1 MGMTSMKALV
11 YDGGAATLRT
21 DYPAPIP
28 DAGECLVRV
37 TLAGVCATDL
47 EMMAGYRPDFAGV
60 LGHEFVG
67 EVEAAPDVGG
77 WVGQRVVGEIN
88 IGCGQCGLCRRG
100 LAKHCRMR
108 RTLGISSKDGAFAE
122 YLTLPAQNLHA
133 VPESVSDEQAVFVEP
148 LAAALQVLE
157 QVSIRPSDSVAVVGD
172 GRLGLLDR
180 SGRCAH
186 GLPFDSV
193 RSPRSEPA
201 IVAKCAASRP

>member
-1 MGMTSMKALV
+1 MGVTSMKALV

-67 EVEAAPDVGG
+67 EVEAAPDAGG

-108 RTLGISSKDGAFAE
+108 RTLGISGKDGAFAE

-133 VPESVSDEQAVFVEP
+133 VPESVSVTSRRYSWNRWPRRCKCWSRFRFGLRIQW
-148 LAAALQVLE
+148 
-157 QVSIRPSDSVAVVGD
+157 PSWATVGW
-172 GRLGLLDR
+172 G
-180 SGRCAH
+180 
-186 GLPFDSV
+186 F
-193 RSPRSEPA
+193 
-201 IVAKCAASRP
+201 